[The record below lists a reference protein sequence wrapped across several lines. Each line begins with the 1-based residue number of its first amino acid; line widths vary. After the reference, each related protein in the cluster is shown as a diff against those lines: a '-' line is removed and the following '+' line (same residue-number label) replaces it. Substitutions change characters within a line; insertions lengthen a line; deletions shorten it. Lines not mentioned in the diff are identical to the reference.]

1 LEAEEDVGGE
11 IGESGFVVVP
21 GVGKR
26 GVRPEGQ
33 GDCDEC
39 VRANHWWHLNQG
51 ELGFQERIC
60 VFAERGKLELF
71 AL

>member
-1 LEAEEDVGGE
+1 
-11 IGESGFVVVP
+11 VVVP
-21 GVGKR
+21 RVGER

-39 VRANHWWHLNQG
+39 VCANHWRHLNQG